1 MSLYTDFLEVTKSE
15 GYMWMATSN
24 DVIGM
29 WQQAGNVLR
38 IEAEN
43 PWHCLVP
50 EKWKGTPSE
59 ALVLQDF
66 KQPSGEEWEYKDRR
80 QEIVFIGHKMN
91 GDVIRKLLDECLLTD
106 EEMALGPKKWKET
119 MEHLDSIKLDLEDE
133 DEDDDKKGQKEDEN
147 KNGVSNKRKR
157 DTESE

>member
-1 MSLYTDFLEVTKSE
+1 
-15 GYMWMATSN
+15 
-24 DVIGM
+24 
-29 WQQAGNVLR
+29 
-38 IEAEN
+38 
-43 PWHCLVP
+43 
-50 EKWKGTPSE
+50 
-59 ALVLQDF
+59 
-66 KQPSGEEWEYKDRR
+66 
-80 QEIVFIGHKMN
+80 MN

-106 EEMALGPKKWKET
+106 DEMALGPKKWKET